1 MNEKERKKV
10 KFSLTKF
17 TKKGSN
23 RTVGF
28 GEIDDENLYT
38 KSKIYEDCISYCHKV
53 LNTTNEFKGSL
64 IIAQK
69 TLIYFIRLKYIS
81 VEYFI
86 TFVYLVQF
94 LSFVHFLLSLL
105 VECLLK
111 ISNIALIFYY

>member
-38 KSKIYEDCISYCHKV
+38 KSKIYEDCIRNCHKLV
-53 LNTTNEFKGSL
+53 NATNEFKGSFNEFEEIEFENDKGHLVNLEIENCYSLWFRIL
-64 IIAQK
+64 I
-69 TLIYFIRLKYIS
+69 
-81 VEYFI
+81 
-86 TFVYLVQF
+86 
-94 LSFVHFLLSLL
+94 
-105 VECLLK
+105 
-111 ISNIALIFYY
+111 

>member
-38 KSKIYEDCISYCHKV
+38 KSKIYEDCIRYCQKKV
-53 LNTTNEFKGSL
+53 NSTNEFKGSFTEFEEIEFENEKHQIVNL
-64 IIAQK
+64 EIESCYQLWFRI
-69 TLIYFIRLKYIS
+69 L
-81 VEYFI
+81 
-86 TFVYLVQF
+86 
-94 LSFVHFLLSLL
+94 
-105 VECLLK
+105 
-111 ISNIALIFYY
+111 N

>member
-1 MNEKERKKV
+1 MKKTIYLRTNILNSSSITKERKKV

-38 KSKIYEDCISYCHKV
+38 KSKIYEDCIRYCQKKV
-53 LNTTNEFKGSL
+53 NSTNEFKGSL

-69 TLIYFIRLKYIS
+69 NTKLFFHKK
-81 VEYFI
+81 V
-86 TFVYLVQF
+86 
-94 LSFVHFLLSLL
+94 
-105 VECLLK
+105 
-111 ISNIALIFYY
+111 N

>member
-38 KSKIYEDCISYCHKV
+38 KSKTYEDCIRYCHKLV
-53 LNTTNEFKGSL
+53 NATNEFKGSL

-69 TLIYFIRLKYIS
+69 NAKLFHHKK
-81 VEYFI
+81 V
-86 TFVYLVQF
+86 
-94 LSFVHFLLSLL
+94 
-105 VECLLK
+105 
-111 ISNIALIFYY
+111 N